1 MVNRFVEK
9 LRGFAPLTN
18 QDVMLLEEV
27 TKVVR
32 PVSAGHDLIREG
44 DRPDPVFVILEG
56 WACRYKLLPEGG
68 RQIVA
73 FLMPGDTCDI
83 HVSVLAEM
91 DHNIQVLTD
100 ARVSTIGRADMD
112 RLLHERPQI
121 SRALWS
127 AQLVDE
133 GTLRAW
139 IVSMGR
145 RDSAGRV
152 AHLMCEL
159 YIRARN
165 IGLIADGELLLPLT
179 QIVLADAVGLTP
191 VHVNRVLRKLRPT
204 GGIIIRR
211 GSIVISDPV
220 VLARVAGFDENYLH
234 RRLRNAA

>member
-1 MVNRFVEK
+1 MINRFVEK
-9 LRGFAPLTN
+9 LRGFASLT
-18 QDVMLLEEV
+18 DEDLALLEEV
-27 TKVVR
+27 TSVARRV
-32 PVSAGHDLIREG
+32 PAGHDLIREG

-56 WACRYKLLPEGG
+56 WACRYKMLPEGG

-91 DHNIQVLTD
+91 DHNIQTLTD
-100 ARVSTIGRADMD
+100 ARVATIGRADMD
-112 RLLHERPQI
+112 RLLHEHPQI

-127 AQLVDE
+127 AQLIDE

-139 IVSMGR
+139 IVSLGR

-152 AHLMCEL
+152 AHLLCEL

-165 IGLIADGELLLPLT
+165 VGLIPDGELVLPFT
-179 QIVLADAVGLTP
+179 QIVLADAVGLTAI
-191 VHVNRVLRKLRPT
+191 HLNRVVRKLRLT
-204 GGIIIRR
+204 GGIGIRR

-220 VLARVAGFDENYLH
+220 PLAGVAGSDANYLH
-234 RRLRNAA
+234 RRLRNTA